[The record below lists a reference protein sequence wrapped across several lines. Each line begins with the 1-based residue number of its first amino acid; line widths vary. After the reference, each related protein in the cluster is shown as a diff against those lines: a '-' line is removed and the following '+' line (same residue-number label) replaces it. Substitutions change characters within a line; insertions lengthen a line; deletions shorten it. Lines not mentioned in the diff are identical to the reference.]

1 MGDRLPCDEPTLRGW
16 LIKYITT
23 VLDRAD
29 DGVPTDQAF
38 DTYGFD
44 SVELVL
50 MIGVMDEELGIEVD
64 PAMLFEHPSIDA
76 LARAYSIQAGA

>member
-1 MGDRLPCDEPTLRGW
+1 MGEGLRCDEATLRGW
-16 LIKYITT
+16 LVNYITT

-29 DGVPTDQAF
+29 DGVPTDQTF

-50 MIGVMDEELGIEVD
+50 MIGVMDDELGIEVD

-76 LARAYSIQAGA
+76 LARAYSS

>member
-1 MGDRLPCDEPTLRGW
+1 MSDRLKCDESTLRDW
-16 LIKYITT
+16 LINYIST
-23 VLDRAD
+23 VLDRVD
-29 DGVPTDQAF
+29 SGVPSDQTF

-76 LARAYSIQAGA
+76 LARAYSREGDA

>member
-1 MGDRLPCDEPTLRGW
+1 MSDRLRCDEPTLRGW
-16 LIKYITT
+16 LINYIST
-23 VLDRAD
+23 VLDRVD
-29 DGVPTDQAF
+29 DGVPTDQTF

-76 LARAYSIQAGA
+76 LARAYSRQGDP